1 MSFWEDLSPAVKG
14 YLGIAVVLILLVL
27 AYRSCSESED
37 SAPPPRGYAAPS
49 R

>member
-14 YLGIAVVLILLVL
+14 YIGVVAALIVLVIA
-27 AYRSCSESED
+27 YQSCSGSVVD
-37 SAPPPRGYAAPS
+37 KPPAPRGYQAP